1 MRMALMGARYPRQG
15 VPCRSA
21 PLGFATMSLNHD
33 RRGAGEP
40 LVLVH
45 GIGSQWPVW
54 CPILD
59 RLEAERDV
67 ISVDLPGF
75 GGTPSDGTAP
85 SVEGFAGRLERF
97 FAEIGL
103 DRPHV
108 AGNSMGGGI
117 ALELARR
124 GAVRSATALSPIG
137 FWTPPERAFC
147 QRSLRAARAGG
158 RALAPLVPA
167 AMSNPVT
174 RSLLLAQLVGRPW
187 RTPAADAV
195 TAMGALVAAPGFDDA
210 LAAFDH
216 HVFHDPAQL
225 AEVPVTVAWGQR
237 DALLIHGRQAP
248 RARRMLP
255 RARHVTLVGCGHVPF
270 NDDPEQVA
278 TVVLAGSD

>member
-1 MRMALMGARYPRQG
+1 
-15 VPCRSA
+15 
-21 PLGFATMSLNHD
+21 MSLNHD

-54 CPILD
+54 TPILD
-59 RLEAERDV
+59 RLAAERDV

-75 GGTPSDGTAP
+75 GGTAPDGTVA
-85 SVEGFAGRLERF
+85 SVEGFADRLERF
-97 FAEIGL
+97 FTELGV

-124 GAVRSATALSPIG
+124 GAVRSSTALSPVG
-137 FWTPPERAFC
+137 FWTPRERVFC
-147 QRSLRAARAGG
+147 QVSLRQGRAAARLL
-158 RALAPLVPA
+158 RPVVPA
-167 AMSNPVT
+167 AMGNPAT
-174 RSLLLAQLVGRPW
+174 RTLLLAQLAGRPW
-187 RTPAADAV
+187 RMPAADAV
-195 TAMGALVAAPGFDDA
+195 GALRALVAAPAFDEA
-210 LAAFDH
+210 LAAFSH
-216 HVFHDPAQL
+216 HVFHDPQEL
-225 AEVPVTVAWGQR
+225 DGVPVTIAWGER

-255 RARHVTLVGCGHVPF
+255 RARHVTLTGCGHVPF
-270 NDDPEQVA
+270 HDDPEQVA